1 MKAKAFKRKTFA
13 TLEVKIQTALLLFTL
28 TLFSG
33 VLGGVYVKDMIHSD
47 SDGRQVKTPIWQPV
61 ATREYKNYKFTHVDY
76 LQPQYVNMIL
86 DEKMLAEVKADITAG
101 IISVANLQFGVEI
114 GDIVKLTADDHMWL
128 HISKKDPTHRFRE
141 IIKE

>member
-1 MKAKAFKRKTFA
+1 MKAKTLRLKKFN
-13 TLEVKIQTALLLFTL
+13 TLEVRLHTAALLFTL

-33 VLGGVYVKDMIHSD
+33 VLGGVWVTDMIHSD
-47 SDGRQVKTPIWQPV
+47 SAGRQVKTPIWQPV

-101 IISVANLQFGVEI
+101 IISVANPQFGVEI
-114 GDIVKLTADDHMWL
+114 GDIVKLTADNHIWL
-128 HISKKDPTHRFRE
+128 HMSKKDPTHRFSE
-141 IIKE
+141 IIKD